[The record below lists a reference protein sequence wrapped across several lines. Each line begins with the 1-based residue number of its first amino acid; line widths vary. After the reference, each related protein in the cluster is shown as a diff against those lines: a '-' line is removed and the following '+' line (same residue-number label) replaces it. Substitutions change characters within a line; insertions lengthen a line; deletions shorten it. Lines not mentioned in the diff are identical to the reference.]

1 MDFNEIGMISW
12 ILFINFA
19 GIMSIVNNFMESN
32 LSMPQSCILGFVVG
46 AFGVFSA
53 PYWMTCYGITSAMI
67 LTNYCITP

>member
-1 MDFNEIGMISW
+1 
-12 ILFINFA
+12 
-19 GIMSIVNNFMESN
+19 MESN
-32 LSMPQSCILGFVVG
+32 LSMTQSCILGFVVG